1 MNSPPCPAR
10 QFRTGCGRSTNS
22 PRSWINSPPANPKRR
37 SNAAPCSDA
46 PLKPDPWPAALTQR
60 AVWTRSQSGEY
71 PGNPPPGIASE
82 TARDSG
88 FLSADR
94 LLLSGRAA
102 CRSHFSG
109 QGSTICRAGVSWSP
123 PPGIADFGR
132 SRGLVMSA
140 ALHVFFLFLRAAGIA
155 CRTPYARNRLHSL
168 STLSPLPTP
177 NQSPMKG
184 SNFTGRQKKNGA

>member
-94 LLLSGRAA
+94 LLLSGWAA

-109 QGSTICRAGVSWSP
+109 QGSTICRAGVSCLEPPARDRRFWVLSGAGLVGSAARFFSVSP
-123 PPGIADFGR
+123 SGRDRVSNTVCQEPSPFSLHFVSTSNAEPIADER
-132 SRGLVMSA
+132 E
-140 ALHVFFLFLRAAGIA
+140 
-155 CRTPYARNRLHSL
+155 
-168 STLSPLPTP
+168 
-177 NQSPMKG
+177 
-184 SNFTGRQKKNGA
+184 